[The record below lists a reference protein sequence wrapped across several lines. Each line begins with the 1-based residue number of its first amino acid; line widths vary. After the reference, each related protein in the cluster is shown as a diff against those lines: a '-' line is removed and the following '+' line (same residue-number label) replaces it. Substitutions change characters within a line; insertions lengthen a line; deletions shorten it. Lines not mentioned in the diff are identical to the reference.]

1 MTAGPIPVAAP
12 KSKRTPP
19 WQLRSGLCAVTGR
32 TPAAVTGRT
41 PALWN
46 GIRPL

>member
-32 TPAAVTGRT
+32 TPA
-41 PALWN
+41 LWN